1 MDEKTGGAKRRRAFA
16 DFKENQYDDS
26 FSLNQN
32 EKISASTKRVIK
44 IILLVIM
51 TVVFII
57 LGFCI
62 TDSLIKISEQPY
74 HDKNTYT
81 AAYVNT
87 TTTTTQSTEESTT
100 QPSSD
105 IYSYSQPVGYY

>member
-62 TDSLIKISEQPY
+62 TDSLIKVSEQPY

-87 TTTTTQSTEESTT
+87 TTIQSTEESMT

-105 IYSYSQPVGYY
+105 IYSYSQPAGNY

>member
-1 MDEKTGGAKRRRAFA
+1 MDEKNSGAKRRRAFA

-32 EKISASTKRVIK
+32 EKISSSAKRIIK
-44 IILLVIM
+44 IVLIVIM
-51 TVVFII
+51 TAAFII

-62 TDSLIKISEQPY
+62 TDSLIKISKQPY
-74 HDKNTYT
+74 NDKNTYT
-81 AAYVNT
+81 AAFVNT
-87 TTTTTQSTEESTT
+87 TTTTAQSTEESTT

-105 IYSYSQPVGYY
+105 MYYSQPAGNY